1 MLECPAIPSKQ
12 HVSPEVWAHRWLVA
26 KERADLI
33 ARVQAEQAGGKSE
46 SEALAEVA
54 PDLPHSTY
62 HRWRTNF
69 DRKGVAGLMDQR
81 VGQDRKKLTP
91 AIEQVIAILRMADP
105 DMPVE
110 RIAAAISA
118 RMGVEVSL
126 PVIRRVLAAEGLNR
140 PRGRKVGKP
149 NAQEL
154 HFAGGILFQLADEEL
169 GWSRAMTE
177 TIVELRS
184 ALSEP
189 AETAPEEDGR
199 DAGGRF
205 TAAYNQAHCKGEAA
219 LGPAFRSI
227 EEKRKETNPASRRA
241 AQDSPETILRKV
253 RALLALPLL
262 TDTNRCISLNDYR
275 GGWGVAEFAGGLYR
289 GETLDRC
296 MRDLKYLG
304 ADEALRERHAT
315 FWMEHAPVGS
325 EGTPA
330 GVCVYVD
337 GVSKPLWTSH
347 FAKSGKVSSTGRVMP
362 CVDQVLVH
370 TGMGTPIFW
379 QSFPGHASLVTQT
392 LPLLKRLEGIVGND
406 WVADKLVIIDGEGH
420 AAGLFKQFGDRH
432 FVTMLRGTAIRK
444 EEDVHDLG
452 PWQPFREGD
461 EIAEGWADLP
471 DSHAPNEPYRARI
484 VLVRRKSARSF
495 HALASSAP
503 KEDYDADF
511 LAKAYFRRWP
521 AQELRFRDFNQSVGF
536 KRIHGY
542 GKRLVQNVTVLT
554 ELDRLQNQRNRLK
567 ERLGKLRMQAA
578 TTREALIKARRTCNA
593 AKARRARQDGLVKAE
608 LEAPNLDRSTLETR
622 INVTQAER
630 DRLAEAQTRVEEV
643 ETQLQ
648 KQENEIQKAE
658 SRLPELDREIAKL
671 ESRKEI
677 YQPDTAL
684 DSIATTFKLGF
695 ALLCEHLI
703 LTYFAG
709 MPISLHG
716 LMHRVLSL
724 PGTRTITGK
733 VEHIRIRASRDREL
747 MLAVEAACA
756 RVNERK
762 IVRNGRTIKLSVDW
776 TELSHLSGSK
786 RGP

>member
-1 MLECPAIPSKQ
+1 MLELPPLPSEL
-12 HVSPEVWAHRWLVA
+12 HIGANVWEHRWHVA
-26 KERADLI
+26 KDAADLI
-33 ARVQAEQAGGKSE
+33 ARVQAEQASGKTE
-46 SEALAEVA
+46 AEALAAVA
-54 PDLPHSTY
+54 PNVPPSTY
-62 HRWRTNF
+62 RRWRKRF
-69 DRKGVAGLMDQR
+69 GHKGTEGLMDQR
-81 VGQDRKKLTP
+81 QGKDREKLTP
-91 AIEQVIAILRMADP
+91 TIQQIIAALRLADP
-105 DMPVE
+105 DVPVE
-110 RIAAAISA
+110 RIAAVIAQ
-118 RMGVEVSL
+118 RMNIEVS
-126 PVIRRVLAAEGLNR
+126 PASIRRVLVAEGLNR
-140 PRGRKVGKP
+140 PPGKKGNRP
-149 NAQEL
+149 KAQEL

-169 GWSRAMTE
+169 GWSRAMAE
-177 TIVELRS
+177 AIVELRF
-184 ALSEP
+184 ALPEP

-227 EEKRKETNPASRRA
+227 EEKRKETDLASRRA
-241 AQDSPETILRKV
+241 AQDSPETLLRKV

-262 TDTNRCISLNDYR
+262 TDTNRCISLGDYR

-304 ADEALRERHAT
+304 ADEALRERHAS
-315 FWMEHAPVGS
+315 FWMEHAPVGPD
-325 EGTPA
+325 GTPS

-337 GVSKPLWTSH
+337 GVSKPLWTAH
-347 FAKSGKVSSTGRVMP
+347 FAKAGKVSSTGRVMP

-392 LPLLKRLEGIVGND
+392 LPLLKCLEGIVGND
-406 WVADKLVIIDGEGH
+406 WMADKLVIIDGEGH
-420 AAGLFKQFGDRH
+420 AAGLFKQFKDKH

-503 KEDYDADF
+503 NDYDAAF
-511 LAKAYFRRWP
+511 LAKAYFQRWP
-521 AQELRFRDFNQSVGF
+521 AQELRFRDFNQGVGF
-536 KRIHGY
+536 KQVHGY

-578 TTREALIKARRTCNA
+578 TTREALTKARRACNV
-593 AKARRARQDGLVKAE
+593 AKARRVRQDGLVKAE
-608 LEAPNLDRSTLETR
+608 LTASHLDRSILETR
-622 INVTQAER
+622 IHVTQAER
-630 DRLAEAQTRVEEV
+630 DRLAEAQTRVEAV
-643 ETQLQ
+643 KTQLQ
-648 KQENEIQKAE
+648 KQENEIHKAE

-709 MPISLHG
+709 MRISLHG
-716 LMHRVLSL
+716 LMHRILSL

-733 VEHIRIRASRDREL
+733 VEHIHIRASRDRDL

-762 IVRNGRTIKLSVDW
+762 IIRNGRTVKLSVDW
-776 TELSHLSGSK
+776 EEPAQLHGSK
-786 RGP
+786 RVP